1 MPNAKVPK
9 RKKPFAAVL
18 PDIVV
23 LLRVTGNEQSAIT
36 GLEFAFAD
44 FEIFPALSA
53 RGRSVAAGRPDI
65 EPSDEI
71 PECRRYLDKSF
82 L

>member
-1 MPNAKVPK
+1 MSNAKVPK

-23 LLRVTGNEQSAIT
+23 LLCVAGNGQSAIT
-36 GLEFAFAD
+36 GLGLAFAD

-53 RGRSVAAGRPDI
+53 RGRPVAAGRSDI
-65 EPSDEI
+65 EPPDEI
-71 PECRRYLDKSF
+71 PECRRCPDKPF